1 MLQDPAGLK
10 TRRMARL
17 RRMLAA
23 PMIVFLALAGWFI
36 SSRSAWLDFPLD
48 DAWIHRVY
56 ARALAS
62 GQGFAYN
69 TGQPEAGSTSPL
81 WAILTAPAHW
91 AAPLNPD
98 LPVILV
104 KVTGLLLGLGA
115 VILAALI
122 ARRLT
127 HSTLAG
133 ALTAMIFALD
143 PRLYFSSLSGMETNL
158 LAVCWL
164 GMALAWQTGRYKT
177 IMILAGLAPVIRPE
191 AVILLPM
198 AAAAARLARR
208 AGTARLNIILLLAA
222 AALPCVL
229 WTSFCLNTTG
239 HPLPNTFYLKAGLIP
254 PGRTLLATAG
264 QILSQHGWAG
274 LGIFPIGLVTVF
286 LFCWHRNR
294 AGLPVLM
301 LLIVLPAIY
310 ISSILVSR
318 PFNPEG
324 YYWTRWTDPAVLV
337 LTPAF
342 AMGITLLLS
351 GMANISLPAHA
362 SARNQIIASG
372 AGILLCLALLAFDA
386 PGWLSRFRHQR
397 GQFAADCHAIRT
409 MDVAP
414 ALWIADHA
422 AADDIIATDDAGA
435 MRYFSQ
441 RRTIDLIGLNH
452 ADIAFFRLWRRQ
464 AIDEADWL
472 VIFPEIF
479 KTYLPF
485 IGQRFEPCYT
495 VRIPKNDLSRWIP
508 DAQTK
513 RTLYRRKTGS
523 L

>member
-143 PRLYFSSLSGMETNL
+143 PQLYFSSLSGMETNL
-158 LAVCWL
+158 LVICWL
-164 GMALAWQTGRYKT
+164 GMALAWQAGRYKT

-191 AVILLPM
+191 AVILLPV
-198 AAAAARLARR
+198 AAAAARFARR

-239 HPLPNTFYLKAGLIP
+239 HPLPNTFYLKACLMP
-254 PGRTLLATAG
+254 PDHTLFATAG
-264 QILSQHGWAG
+264 QILTQHGMASV
-274 LGIFPIGLVTVF
+274 IPIGLVTVL
-286 LFCWHRNR
+286 LFCRHRGR
-294 AGLPVLM
+294 AGAPVLM

-342 AMGITLLLS
+342 AMGIAILLS
-351 GMANISLPAHA
+351 GMGNISLPASA
-362 SARNQIIASG
+362 SARSQIIASG
-372 AGILLCLALLAFDA
+372 AGILLCLALLASDA
-386 PGWLSRFRHQR
+386 PGWFNCFQQQRHQ
-397 GQFAADCHAIRT
+397 FAMDCHAIRT
-409 MDVAP
+409 MDVEP

-435 MRYFSQ
+435 TRYFGKRQ
-441 RRTIDLIGLNH
+441 TIDLVGLNN

-472 VIFPEIF
+472 VLFPGIF
-479 KTYLPF
+479 KAYLPF
-485 IGQRFEPCYT
+485 IERRFEPCRS
-495 VRIPKNDLSRWIP
+495 VMIPTKDISLWIP
-508 DAQTK
+508 AAQTK
-513 RTLYRRKTGS
+513 RSIYRRKNNAP
-523 L
+523 